1 MSTQKSNN
9 NISPVTNNIVSQD
22 IPSIPAYNYQ
32 PTPYVGLSAQQVMDL
47 RKQYINPVVATYY
60 QRPIM
65 IVEGSMQ
72 YVFDETGKRYL
83 DAFAGIATISVGHC
97 HPHVIKAVQEQSAKL
112 QHSTTLYLHPTI
124 AEYSKILADKMPDHL
139 SMVYFVNSGS
149 EANDLAMLMARVYT
163 ENFEMITLR
172 NGYHGMSG
180 SSMGLTSQSTWKYYT
195 PHNFGIHH
203 ALNPDVYR
211 GILHNHQGNLADG
224 YANEVKNLIQY
235 ATSGKIAGFIAESI
249 QGVGGAVVYP
259 EGYLKKVLDFVHEA
273 DGLFIADEVQTGFC
287 RTGKGFWGF
296 ELHDIQPDIVTLAKG
311 IGNGVPLAAVVTT
324 PEIAQAFTQK
334 MHFNTFAGNPVSCAA
349 GKAVLE
355 VIAKENLQQNC
366 CEVGDYLLKS
376 LKDLQKKHEAIGDVR
391 GSGLMIGVDL
401 VENRET
407 KEPHPQLTAQVHE
420 LSKDLGLIIGKGG
433 FYRNV
438 LRIKPPLC
446 ITQADADFIVQVLDF
461 CFNYHC

>member
-1 MSTQKSNN
+1 
-9 NISPVTNNIVSQD
+9 
-22 IPSIPAYNYQ
+22 
-32 PTPYVGLSAQQVMDL
+32 
-47 RKQYINPVVATYY
+47 
-60 QRPIM
+60 M

-72 YVFDETGKRYL
+72 YVFDDTGKRYL
-83 DAFAGIATISVGHC
+83 DAFAGIATINVGHC
-97 HPHVIKAVQEQSAKL
+97 HPHVVKAVQEQSAKL
-112 QHSTTLYLHPTI
+112 QHATTLYLHPTI
-124 AEYSKILADKMPDHL
+124 AEYSKMLVDKMPHDL
-139 SMVYFVNSGS
+139 SVVYFVNSGS

-180 SSMGLTSQSTWKYYT
+180 NSMGLTSQSTWKYHT

-211 GILHNHQGNLADG
+211 GILNHQEGNLADQ

-249 QGVGGAVVYP
+249 QGVGGTVVYP
-259 EGYLKKVLDFVHEA
+259 EGYLQKVSQYVHEA

-296 ELHDIQPDIVTLAKG
+296 ELHDIKPDIITLAKG

-334 MHFNTFAGNPVSCAA
+334 IHFNTFAGNPVSCAA

-355 VIAKENLQQNC
+355 IIERENIQQNC
-366 CEVGDYLLKS
+366 CLVGDYLLKN
-376 LKDLQKKHEAIGDVR
+376 LQQLQDKYESIGDVR

-401 VENRET
+401 VKNRQT
-407 KEPHPQLTAQVHE
+407 KEPDSELAAKIHE
-420 LSKDLGLIIGKGG
+420 RSKDLGLLIGKGG
-433 FYRNV
+433 LHRNI

-446 ITQADADFIVQVLDF
+446 ITNSDADFITQVLDF
-461 CFNYHC
+461 ALSNC

>member
-1 MSTQKSNN
+1 MPSM
-9 NISPVTNNIVSQD
+9 
-22 IPSIPAYNYQ
+22 PSIPPYDYQ
-32 PTPYVGLSAQQVMDL
+32 PTPYVGLSKQQVIDL
-47 RKQYINPVVATYY
+47 RKQSINPVVATYY

-83 DAFAGIATISVGHC
+83 DAFAGIATINVGHC
-97 HPHVIKAVQEQSAKL
+97 HPHVVKAVQEQSAKL

-124 AEYSKILADKMPDHL
+124 AEYSKMLVDKMPEHL

-163 ENFEMITLR
+163 ENFDIITLR

-180 SSMGLTSQSTWKYYT
+180 NTMGLTSQSTWKYQI

-203 ALNPDVYR
+203 ALNADVYR
-211 GILHNHQGNLADG
+211 GPWNKDDKNVADK
-224 YANEVKNLIQY
+224 YADDVKNLIQY
-235 ATSGKIAGFIAESI
+235 ATSGKIAAFIAESI
-249 QGVGGAVVYP
+249 QGVGGVVVYP
-259 EGYLKKVLDFVHEA
+259 DGYLKKVSDYVHEA
-273 DGLFIADEVQTGFC
+273 DGVFIVDEVQTGFC

-296 ELHDIQPDIVTLAKG
+296 ELHDIKPDIVTLAKG

-334 MHFNTFAGNPVSCAA
+334 LHFNTFAGNPVSCAA

-355 VIAKENLQQNC
+355 TIEKDQLQQNC
-366 CEVGDYLLKS
+366 SLRGEDLLKS
-376 LKDLQKKHEAIGDVR
+376 LNNLKEKHEEIGDVR
-391 GSGLMIGVDL
+391 GSGLMIGVEL
-401 VENRET
+401 VKNRET
-407 KEPHPQLTAQVHE
+407 KEPDSEKTSQIHE
-420 LSKDLGLIIGKGG
+420 LSKDLGLLIGKGG
-433 FYRNV
+433 LGRNV

-446 ITQADADFIVQVLDF
+446 ITKADVDFIIEVLDF
-461 CFNYHC
+461 TLCNSQGSSST

>member
-1 MSTQKSNN
+1 M
-9 NISPVTNNIVSQD
+9 
-22 IPSIPAYNYQ
+22 PSIPPYNYQ
-32 PTPYVGLSAQQVMDL
+32 PNPYVGLSAQEVIDL

-72 YVFDETGKRYL
+72 YVFDEKGKRYL

-97 HPHVIKAVQEQSAKL
+97 HPYVVKAIQEQSAKL

-124 AEYSKILADKMPDHL
+124 AEYSKMLVELMPDDL

-149 EANDLAMLMARVYT
+149 EANELAMLMARVYT
-163 ENFEMITLR
+163 ENFDIITLR

-180 SSMGLTSQSTWKYYT
+180 NTMGLTSQSIWKYHI

-203 ALNPDVYR
+203 ALNADVYR
-211 GILHNHQGNLADG
+211 GPWKRHENNVADR
-224 YANEVKNLIQY
+224 YADEVKNIIQY

-249 QGVGGAVVYP
+249 QGVGGIIVYP
-259 EGYLKKVLDFVHEA
+259 EGYLKKVCDYVREA

-287 RTGKGFWGF
+287 RTGKAFWGF
-296 ELHDIQPDIVTLAKG
+296 ELQDIKPDIVTLAKG

-324 PEIAQAFTQK
+324 PKIAQAFTQK
-334 MHFNTFAGNPVSCAA
+334 THFNTFAGNPVSCAA

-355 VIAKENLQQNC
+355 TIEREDIQKNC
-366 CEVGDYLLKS
+366 CEVGDYLIGCLN
-376 LKDLQKKHEAIGDVR
+376 DLQEKHESIGDVR

-401 VENRET
+401 VKNRKT
-407 KEPHPQLTAQVHE
+407 REPDFELASQVHE
-420 LSKDLGLIIGKGG
+420 LSKDLGLLIGKGG
-433 FYRNV
+433 LNRNV

-446 ITQADADFIVQVLDF
+446 ISKADADFIVEVLNF
-461 CFNYHC
+461 ALNSCKES

>member
-1 MSTQKSNN
+1 MTKNQ
-9 NISPVTNNIVSQD
+9 ILPQVPQD
-22 IPSIPAYNYQ
+22 IPSIPLYNYQ
-32 PTPYVGLSAQQVMDL
+32 PTPYIGLSKQQVINL

-97 HPHVIKAVQEQSAKL
+97 HPYVVKAVQEQSEKL
-112 QHSTTLYLHPTI
+112 QHLTTLYLHPTI
-124 AEYSKILADKMPDHL
+124 AEYSKMLVDKMPDNL

-163 ENFEMITLR
+163 ENFDIITLR
-172 NGYHGMSG
+172 NGYHGMSIG
-180 SSMGLTSQSTWKYYT
+180 SMALTSQSNWKYHI
-195 PHNFGIHH
+195 PSNFGIHH
-203 ALNPDVYR
+203 ALNADVYR
-211 GILHNHQGNLADG
+211 GHWKQDENNVADK
-224 YANEVKNLIQY
+224 YASEIKNLIQY

-249 QGVGGAVVYP
+249 QGVGGTIVYP
-259 EGYLKKVLDFVHEA
+259 DGYLKKVCDYVHEA
-273 DGLFIADEVQTGFC
+273 DGLFIIDEVQTGFC
-287 RTGKGFWGF
+287 RTGKAFWGF
-296 ELHDIQPDIVTLAKG
+296 ELHDVKPDIVTLAKG

-334 MHFNTFAGNPVSCAA
+334 THFNTFAGNPVACAA

-355 VIAKENLQQNC
+355 TIERENIQQNC
-366 CEVGDYLLKS
+366 CLVGDYLLKS
-376 LKDLQKKHEAIGDVR
+376 LQHLQEKHECIGDVR

-401 VENRET
+401 VKNRET
-407 KEPHPQLTAQVHE
+407 KEPNSELASEIHE

-433 FYRNV
+433 LHRNV

-446 ITQADADFIVQVLDF
+446 ITKADVDFIIQVLDYA
-461 CFNYHC
+461 FNNCDRL

>member
-1 MSTQKSNN
+1 MSENFLQNL
-9 NISPVTNNIVSQD
+9 PLL
-22 IPSIPAYNYQ
+22 PPYNYQ
-32 PTPYVGLSAQQVMDL
+32 PTPYVGLSKQQVIRL
-47 RKQYINPVVATYY
+47 RKQYVNPVVATYY
-60 QRPIM
+60 QQPIM

-72 YVFDETGKRYL
+72 YVFDDTGKRYL
-83 DAFAGIATISVGHC
+83 DAFAGIATINVGHC
-97 HPHVIKAVQEQSAKL
+97 HPHVVKAVQEQSAKL
-112 QHSTTLYLHPTI
+112 QHATTLYLHPTI
-124 AEYSKILADKMPDHL
+124 AEYSKMLVDKMPHDL
-139 SMVYFVNSGS
+139 SVVYFVNSGS

-180 SSMGLTSQSTWKYYT
+180 NSMGLTSQSTWKYHT

-211 GILHNHQGNLADG
+211 GILNHQEGNLADQ

-249 QGVGGAVVYP
+249 QGVGGTVVYP
-259 EGYLKKVLDFVHEA
+259 EGYLKKVSQYVHEA

-296 ELHDIQPDIVTLAKG
+296 ELHDIKPDIITLAKG

-334 MHFNTFAGNPVSCAA
+334 IHFNTFAGNPVSCAA

-355 VIAKENLQQNC
+355 TIERENIQQNC
-366 CEVGDYLLKS
+366 CLVGDYLLKN
-376 LKDLQKKHEAIGDVR
+376 LQQLQDKYESIGDVR

-401 VENRET
+401 VKNRQT
-407 KEPHPQLTAQVHE
+407 KEPDSELAAKIHE
-420 LSKDLGLIIGKGG
+420 RSKDLGLLIGKGG
-433 FYRNV
+433 LHRNI

-446 ITQADADFIVQVLDF
+446 ITNSDADFITQVLDF
-461 CFNYHC
+461 ALSNC

>member
-1 MSTQKSNN
+1 
-9 NISPVTNNIVSQD
+9 
-22 IPSIPAYNYQ
+22 
-32 PTPYVGLSAQQVMDL
+32 
-47 RKQYINPVVATYY
+47 
-60 QRPIM
+60 M

-72 YVFDETGKRYL
+72 YVFDDTGKRYL
-83 DAFAGIATISVGHC
+83 DAFAGIATINVGHC
-97 HPHVIKAVQEQSAKL
+97 HPHVVKAVQEQSAKL
-112 QHSTTLYLHPTI
+112 QHATTLYLHPTI
-124 AEYSKILADKMPDHL
+124 AEYSKMLVDKMPHDL
-139 SMVYFVNSGS
+139 SVVYFVNSGS

-180 SSMGLTSQSTWKYYT
+180 NSMGLTSQSTWKYHT

-211 GILHNHQGNLADG
+211 GILNHQEGNLADQ

-249 QGVGGAVVYP
+249 QGVGGTVVYP
-259 EGYLKKVLDFVHEA
+259 EGYLQKVSQYVHEA

-296 ELHDIQPDIVTLAKG
+296 ELHDIKPDIITLAKG

-324 PEIAQAFTQK
+324 PEIAQTFTQK
-334 MHFNTFAGNPVSCAA
+334 IHFNTFAGNPVSCAA

-355 VIAKENLQQNC
+355 TIERENIQQNC
-366 CEVGDYLLKS
+366 CLVGDYLLKN
-376 LKDLQKKHEAIGDVR
+376 LQQLQDKYESIGDVR

-401 VENRET
+401 VKNRQT
-407 KEPHPQLTAQVHE
+407 KEPDSELAAKIHE
-420 LSKDLGLIIGKGG
+420 RSKDLGLLIGKGG
-433 FYRNV
+433 LHRNI

-446 ITQADADFIVQVLDF
+446 ITNSDADFITQVLDF
-461 CFNYHC
+461 ALSNC